1 MLAQLELHLRSAA
14 ACHYNG
20 LRSGLPSSLV
30 ASMPKPNAKKR
41 RVTRVNSESVRE
53 HAAIAVAR
61 VNSESVRAHALTRE
75 QSAMLAA
82 VLPNPKGW
90 DPTKLTGKLRRRQ
103 RRILQRERSANFPER
118 LLH

>member
-1 MLAQLELHLRSAA
+1 
-14 ACHYNG
+14 
-20 LRSGLPSSLV
+20 
-30 ASMPKPNAKKR
+30 
-41 RVTRVNSESVRE
+41 
-53 HAAIAVAR
+53 
-61 VNSESVRAHALTRE
+61 VRAHALTRE